1 VGAPVLNVRPGL
13 DSEVLILA
21 LLVVVIGGL
30 GSLRGAFVGALLIG
44 QVQALGVA
52 LLPQQSSFLL
62 FGAMALILLVR
73 PSGLFGDV
81 TR

>member
-1 VGAPVLNVRPGL
+1 
-13 DSEVLILA
+13 
-21 LLVVVIGGL
+21 
-30 GSLRGAFVGALLIG
+30 VGALLIG